1 MSGTPKR
8 RRPDNPRVPSYWL
21 LKSEPDVYSIDD
33 MAREKRTLWTGVRN
47 HRARNIMRDEMKP
60 GDLAFFYHSNADP
73 SAVVGIVR
81 VAGPSQADP
90 TQFDRKLKEMGYDP
104 KSKKEAPTWWAADV
118 EFVEK
123 LARPVSLADIKA
135 DAKLREMALV
145 KIAQLSVQPVAA
157 AEWKRVLAK
166 AGRA

>member
-1 MSGTPKR
+1 M
-8 RRPDNPRVPSYWL
+8 PSYWL

-33 MAREKRTLWTGVRN
+33 MAKEKRTLWTGVRN

-60 GDLAFFYHSNADP
+60 GDLGLFYASNADP

-81 VAGPSQADP
+81 VAGPPKPDP
-90 TQFDRKLKEMGYDP
+90 TQFDRKLKDMGYDP
-104 KSKKEAPTWWAADV
+104 RSKPDAPTWWAADV

-123 LARPVSLADIKA
+123 LAKPVSLAEVKA
-135 DAKLREMALV
+135 DPKLREMALV
-145 KIAQLSVQPVAA
+145 RIPQLSVQPVTG

-166 AGRA
+166 AGKA